1 MKVITTGPKK
11 KSPKKPSSSS
21 NRSIDNYK
29 NFLGDNREKTNKAN
43 RDKKVIQVKRKK
55 GSPRIS
61 KSNDIRNINDI
72 EMKIIQM
79 KNNKIQVPTQNVTS
93 RPKKDIVV
101 AKPHPVD
108 RIPSLRPL
116 SLKSPSKR
124 VTKVRISD
132 IDVSEKRSEE
142 TESKTKTQPK
152 TQPKSE
158 TKTQPK
164 TQPKS
169 ETKTQPKSETKTQP
183 KSETKTQPK
192 TQPKSLRKTHRSNT
206 RSNHRSIK
214 KKSRPRN
221 ITVKTEIFNGKNI
234 KEVESR
240 MKDIRNKKT
249 DEIKTE
255 LEKQGVKVSGK
266 SNRLIRDIY
275 LYSKIC
281 NINIQHEK

>member
-101 AKPHPVD
+101 AKPHPVAH
-108 RIPSLRPL
+108 IPSLRPL

-169 ETKTQPKSETKTQP
+169 ETKTQPKSET
-183 KSETKTQPK
+183 K

>member
-29 NFLGDNREKTNKAN
+29 NFLGENKDKEKVKENKVT

-72 EMKIIQM
+72 EMKIIKM
-79 KNNKIQVPTQNVTS
+79 KNNKIQVPTQNVISKPEPSVEPSVKPTVEPS
-93 RPKKDIVV
+93 VKPTVKPTVKPSVKPSVKPKPK
-101 AKPHPVD
+101 
-108 RIPSLRPL
+108 
-116 SLKSPSKR
+116 PSKQ

-132 IDVSEKRSEE
+132 IDVSEKRSGE
-142 TESKTKTQPK
+142 TEFPKAQPK
-152 TQPKSE
+152 TETKVQPKTETKAQPKNETKVQPKSA
-158 TKTQPK
+158 
-164 TQPKS
+164 
-169 ETKTQPKSETKTQP
+169 
-183 KSETKTQPK
+183 
-192 TQPKSLRKTHRSNT
+192 RKTNRNNT